1 MFSKTYETN
10 SRTRCRRDGWSA
22 PFAREKI
29 VAMAITVDP
38 LSSPPNDAA
47 ESYERFVLVYSPVW
61 ILAVAVVQLGG
72 LMTSWGNLTYLL
84 FGIGL
89 ALPLVLW
96 PLIRGTPDQDRP
108 WTERYWVRFNLW
120 IGLFTWSGSYFV
132 THIFFQ
138 SLGMKYRFP
147 TDWTFEAVIGGAG
160 SEKVPFFLYLMTQA
174 YFATYHVVM
183 ARLLRAFRRWARP
196 GPVGVA
202 LAIAVI
208 AYVVA
213 FAETFAMANPLLAD
227 YFEYTD
233 RNFMLW
239 VGSSGYAMLFIVSLP
254 MFERIDR
261 GERNS
266 VGRSSLGRWTL
277 GRTALEAMA
286 ASWLALQL
294 IDLWAMFVVGVA

>member
-1 MFSKTYETN
+1 MST
-10 SRTRCRRDGWSA
+10 S
-22 PFAREKI
+22 P
-29 VAMAITVDP
+29 DP
-38 LSSPPNDAA
+38 VSSPPSAA
-47 ESYERFVLVYSPVW
+47 AASYERFVLGYSPVW
-61 ILAVAVVQLGG
+61 ILAVAVVQFGG
-72 LMTSWGNLTYLL
+72 IMKSWGNLTYLL

-89 ALPLVLW
+89 ALPLILW
-96 PLIRGTPDQDRP
+96 PLLKGTPDQDQP
-108 WTERYWVRFNLW
+108 WTQRYWVRFNLW

-147 TDWTFEAVIGGAG
+147 TDWTFEAVIGGTG
-160 SEKVPFFLYLMTQA
+160 SETVPFFLYLMTQA
-174 YFATYHVVM
+174 YFATYHVIM
-183 ARLLRAFRRWARP
+183 ARLLRAFRGWARP
-196 GPVGVA
+196 GRVGLA

-239 VGSSGYAMLFIVSLP
+239 IGSTGYAMLFIVSLP

-261 GERNS
+261 G
-266 VGRSSLGRWTL
+266 GPWTL
-277 GRTALEAMA
+277 GRTALEGMA

-294 IDLWAMFVVGVA
+294 IDLWAMVVVGAS

>member
-1 MFSKTYETN
+1 MKRILERVTHRGRWSRSNGRETI
-10 SRTRCRRDGWSA
+10 G
-22 PFAREKI
+22 
-29 VAMAITVDP
+29 AMSSTALP
-38 LSSPPNDAA
+38 RLSPPNDAA
-47 ESYERFVLVYSPVW
+47 DSYERFVLAYSPVW

-84 FGIGL
+84 FGVGL
-89 ALPLVLW
+89 ALPLVIW
-96 PLIRGTPDQDRP
+96 PLLRGTPDQDLP

-147 TDWTFEAVIGGAG
+147 TDWTFEAVIGGSG

-183 ARLLRAFRRWARP
+183 ARLLRAVRRWARP
-196 GPVGVA
+196 GRVGVA
-202 LAIAVI
+202 LAIAGI

-233 RNFMLW
+233 RDFMLW
-239 VGSSGYAMLFIVSLP
+239 IGSTGYAMLFIVSLP

-261 GERNS
+261 D
-266 VGRSSLGRWTL
+266 GRWSL
-277 GRTALEAMA
+277 GRTALEGMA

-294 IDLWAMFVVGVA
+294 IDLWAMLVVGSS